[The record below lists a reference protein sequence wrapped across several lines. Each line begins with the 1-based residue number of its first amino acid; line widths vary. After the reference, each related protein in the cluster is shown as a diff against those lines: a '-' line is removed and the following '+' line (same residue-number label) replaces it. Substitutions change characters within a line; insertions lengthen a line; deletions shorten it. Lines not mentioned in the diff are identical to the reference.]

1 MAMTISPADGF
12 ISRLLQ
18 QSRQTAPAKAPTT
31 ATSQGFKPDQT
42 SISPEARQAI
52 QGSNHQSME
61 SRLLDLYNQKGS
73 RNA

>member
-1 MAMTISPADGF
+1 MSLTISPADGF

-18 QSRQTAPAKAPTT
+18 QTRQAAPAKAPATT
-31 ATSQGFKPDQT
+31 TSSGFKPDQT

-52 QGSNHQSME
+52 QDSNHQSME

-73 RNA
+73 RSV